1 MLLQG
6 LVLMVVGVFMVFA
19 FLLLLVIILTACEK
33 IIPRFNYLLPDE
45 QPVSKGRRAA
55 PSGPA
60 APEQRADEQ
69 IAIAIAVA
77 TAQNEYAAS
86 KR

>member
-6 LVLMVVGVFMVFA
+6 LVLMVVGLFMVFS
-19 FLLLLVIILTACEK
+19 FLLLLVLILMASEK

-45 QPVSKGRRAA
+45 QPVSKGRRPV

-60 APEQRADEQ
+60 APAQRADEQ

-77 TAQNEYAAS
+77 TAQNEYASS